1 MYQLEWIKA
10 EWKDSGL
17 LQFILSDEK
26 EEAGEK
32 VAEEVVKTHY
42 DVELTS
48 LDLAQKI
55 KIIKALREIFNL
67 GLK

>member
-1 MYQLEWIKA
+1 VYQQEWIKN
-10 EWKDSGL
+10 EWKDTGL

-32 VAEEVVKTHY
+32 VEEEVVKTHY

-48 LDLAQKI
+48 LDPAQKI

>member
-1 MYQLEWIKA
+1 VYQLEWIKA